1 MKVGFYTLG
10 CKVNSYD
17 TQAMIELF
25 QTNGYEVVS
34 SSGICDIYVINTC
47 SVTNESERKSRQM
60 VRRFKHKNEDAIIVL
75 TGCFAQTNLE
85 NAKKIEEADIICG
98 THRRE
103 KIVKYV
109 EDFIKNRKRIIEIE
123 DGDNVFEDLEI
134 TKYENRSRA
143 FLKVQDGCNM
153 FCSYCIIPYARG
165 EVRCAKVLNIIKQV
179 NTLVNGG
186 YKEIV
191 LTGIHLS
198 SYKADTGETLI
209 DLIEL
214 IDKET
219 NIQRIRLSSLE
230 PNVLT
235 ESFIERLSKVKS
247 FCPHFH
253 ISLQS
258 GCDKILKDMNRR
270 YTTDNYYK
278 SVLNVRKY
286 FENSTITTDIIVG
299 FPGESEEEF
308 SETVEFARKVNF
320 SFIHIFPY
328 SRKNGTKAALCN
340 NQITK
345 QIKSE
350 RAKKLKEVS
359 KKLSDDFL
367 ESQIG
372 KKLEIL
378 IERKLDDKTYEGY
391 SKNYVKVIVKSDK
404 DIFNEIIKV
413 KIKEKE
419 KTFLYGEII

>member
-25 QTNGYEVVS
+25 QTSGYEVVS

-60 VRRFKHKNEDAIIVL
+60 VRRFKNNNKEAIIVL

-98 THRRE
+98 THKRE
-103 KIVKYV
+103 RIVKYV
-109 EDFIKNRKRIIEIE
+109 EDFIKNKKRIIEIE
-123 DGDNVFEDLEI
+123 KGDNVFEDLEI

-153 FCSYCIIPYARG
+153 FCSYCIIPFARG
-165 EVRCAKVLNIIKQV
+165 EVRCAKVSNVIKQIK
-179 NTLVNGG
+179 TLVEGG

-214 IDKET
+214 IDEET

-235 ESFIERLSKVKS
+235 ENFIKRLSKIKS

-308 SETVEFARKVNF
+308 LETVEFSKKVNF

-328 SRKNGTKAALCN
+328 SRKNGTKAALCSE
-340 NQITK
+340 QVTK
-345 QIKSE
+345 KVKSE
-350 RAKKLKEVS
+350 RAKKLKEVT

-367 ESQIG
+367 KNQIG
-372 KKLEIL
+372 RKLEVL
-378 IERKLDDKTYEGY
+378 IERKLDKVTYEGY
-391 SKNYVKVIVKSDK
+391 SKNYVKVIVESEE
-404 DIFNEIIKV
+404 DIFNEIVNV

-419 KTFLYGEII
+419 KTFLYGEMI

>member
-1 MKVGFYTLG
+1 
-10 CKVNSYD
+10 
-17 TQAMIELF
+17 
-25 QTNGYEVVS
+25 
-34 SSGICDIYVINTC
+34 
-47 SVTNESERKSRQM
+47 
-60 VRRFKHKNEDAIIVL
+60 
-75 TGCFAQTNLE
+75 
-85 NAKKIEEADIICG
+85 
-98 THRRE
+98 
-103 KIVKYV
+103 
-109 EDFIKNRKRIIEIE
+109 
-123 DGDNVFEDLEI
+123 
-134 TKYENRSRA
+134 
-143 FLKVQDGCNM
+143 
-153 FCSYCIIPYARG
+153 
-165 EVRCAKVLNIIKQV
+165 
-179 NTLVNGG
+179 
-186 YKEIV
+186 
-191 LTGIHLS
+191 
-198 SYKADTGETLI
+198 
-209 DLIEL
+209 
-214 IDKET
+214 
-219 NIQRIRLSSLE
+219 
-230 PNVLT
+230 
-235 ESFIERLSKVKS
+235 
-247 FCPHFH
+247 
-253 ISLQS
+253 
-258 GCDKILKDMNRR
+258 MNRR